1 MKEIE
6 EILKPL
12 EPAKTKTRDCEI
24 YLFYRNSNIAS
35 ITICKE
41 KYLYGEIFGNKTI
54 LRALLNLDMTILWQ
68 KPNYYAFEKAYE
80 SKKELLNDL
89 KELVSLYKK

>member
-12 EPAKTKTRDCEI
+12 DFVKTSTKDCEI
-24 YLFYRNSNIAS
+24 YLFYQNTNVAS
-35 ITICKE
+35 ITICKN
-41 KYLYGEIFGNKTI
+41 KYLYGEIFGNRTI
-54 LRALLNLDMTILWQ
+54 LKTLTNLDMTILWQ

-80 SKKELLNDL
+80 SKQSLLDDL
-89 KELVSLYKK
+89 KTLVSLYKK

>member
-12 EPAKTKTRDCEI
+12 NFAKTSTEDCEI
-24 YLFYRNSNIAS
+24 YLFYQNSNIAS
-35 ITICKE
+35 IIICKNR
-41 KYLYGEIFGNKTI
+41 YLYGDIFGNRTI
-54 LRALLNLDMTILWQ
+54 LKALTNLDMTILWQ
-68 KPNYYAFEKAYE
+68 KPNYYAYEKAYE
-80 SKKELLNDL
+80 TKQALLDDL